1 MGVLPSDNDVLDR
14 SSVQKFFKNVIVKYD
29 YLFFFLFAF
38 CITWGLAI
46 LIARTYAPV
55 EGGEVSL
62 LDFTL
67 KAAIPVHGPHM
78 AAVLLTYLRAGKP
91 GLKALYRRAT
101 KLNVGIQWYLIA
113 FFLPFIII
121 LIAEILAA
129 LGGETLPSS
138 SVSGS
143 LILVYFILFL
153 IVPGIGEEMGWRGYA
168 QPALQRKFNPTIS
181 SLIIGIFWALWHFPS
196 FLDPTSIYRDANF
209 GLFLIMV
216 VALAVIYGWLYNNT
230 GSIFFPIIYHTMHD
244 LAISV
249 LYNPNINIVVHV
261 IIALILVV
269 RDRGKNSPYMKCGS
283 HS

>member
-1 MGVLPSDNDVLDR
+1 MEVLPSENDILDR
-14 SSVQKFFKNVIVKYD
+14 NPVQNSLKNFIVNYD
-29 YLFFFLFAF
+29 YLFYFLFAF
-38 CITWGLAI
+38 CITWGLAVLLAI
-46 LIARTYAPV
+46 LFRAIPV

-62 LDFTL
+62 LDFAL

-91 GLKALYRRAT
+91 GLKALYRRAM

-129 LGGETLPSS
+129 LGGETISFS
-138 SVSGS
+138 SVPGS
-143 LILVYFILFL
+143 LIIVYFILFL

-181 SLIIGIFWALWHFPS
+181 SLVIGIFWALWHFPS
-196 FLDPTSIYRDANF
+196 FLDPTSIYRDQNF
-209 GLFLIMV
+209 GMFLIMV

-244 LAISV
+244 LATSV
-249 LYNPNINIVVHV
+249 LYSPNISVVVYV
-261 IIALILVV
+261 IIALILIV
-269 RDRGKNSPYMKCGS
+269 RDRGKRSVLPGM
-283 HS
+283 

>member
-1 MGVLPSDNDVLDR
+1 MAVLPSDNDVIDR
-14 SSVQKFFKNVIVKYD
+14 DPVQNSFKNFIVNYD

-38 CITWGLAI
+38 CFTWGLAI
-46 LIARTYAPV
+46 LVARTSAPV
-55 EGGEVSL
+55 EGEKVSL
-62 LDFTL
+62 LDFIL

-91 GLKALYRRAT
+91 GLKALYSKAI

-129 LGGETLPSS
+129 LGGETIPFSN
-138 SVSGS
+138 VSWS
-143 LILVYFILFL
+143 LIIVYFILFL

-181 SLIIGIFWALWHFPS
+181 SLVIGIFWGLWHFPS

-209 GLFLIMV
+209 GMFLIMV
-216 VALAVIYGWLYNNT
+216 VALAVIYGWMYNNT

-244 LAISV
+244 LATSV
-249 LYNPNINIVVHV
+249 LYNPNINVVVHV
-261 IIALILVV
+261 IIALILIV
-269 RDRGKNSPYMKCGS
+269 RDRGKRSVLPGM
-283 HS
+283 